1 MINMYIISN
10 CIFIIDEFN
19 DKYTD
24 IKEKSKLKEI
34 ADTVFTEMDFVFRL
48 ASPFRNF
55 ANINAN
61 TTADIIVKSK
71 DFAIEVKLFRNWK
84 SKTGC
89 ANKMMWQTLQKDFD
103 WLENAIREGK
113 KGKRA
118 IVLGWFNAV
127 DRFSEI
133 VQLGKGGG
141 GWPEINEDR
150 IRYFP
155 FLNKR
160 GVKTKDIFYM
170 YNDAYKELRIPIN
183 GYGHDVIN
191 CMFLG
196 KERDKF
202 HIALYY

>member
-1 MINMYIISN
+1 
-10 CIFIIDEFN
+10 N